1 MKFLLS
7 GSQDKIHLQAC
18 LEEGLRLADQNNLQT
33 VSIPSVGTGGF
44 NLSVSDSAQVT
55 FKALDSFSKNCKNV
69 RHLRIVVL
77 QAQMVPDFLQ
87 AQQRA
92 VVQNT
97 NEQQTDSF
105 CKAVKLT
112 GNSEKRLSSTGDYS
126 VKLFVTGKDKG
137 SVSKA
142 VESLKKGFSKACTSQ
157 KIKNET
163 VRKLTRKQINNLR
176 RKAQQ
181 RDVSIEIEDDAD
193 CIVVRGDPL
202 EVLGMVGKIWHTIYW
217 KNKKIQEDEQAIMV
231 SKNVQWSYEIHG
243 KKKLFS
249 PKTNGKLEMAYS
261 KKQSTIRISLQAD
274 DFVMNLQAKTGHGMR
289 NGETIKL
296 SRKAR
301 GAEEG

>member
-44 NLSVSDSAQVT
+44 NLSASDSAQVT
-55 FKALDSFSKNCKNV
+55 FKALDSFSKICKNV
-69 RHLRIVVL
+69 RHLSIVVF
-77 QAQMVPDFLQ
+77 QDQMVSDFLQ
-87 AQQRA
+87 AQQRE

-112 GNSEKRLSSTGDYS
+112 RNSEKILSSTGDYS
-126 VKLFVTGKDKG
+126 VKIFVTGKDKE

-142 VESLKKGFSKACTSQ
+142 VESLKKGFSKACTTQ

-163 VRKLTRKQINNLR
+163 VRKLTRKQINMLR

-181 RDVSIEIEDDAD
+181 RDVRLEIEDDVD

-217 KNKKIQEDEQAIMV
+217 KNKKIQEDEQAMMV
-231 SKNVQWSYEIHG
+231 SKNVQC
-243 KKKLFS
+243 
-249 PKTNGKLEMAYS
+249 
-261 KKQSTIRISLQAD
+261 
-274 DFVMNLQAKTGHGMR
+274 
-289 NGETIKL
+289 
-296 SRKAR
+296 
-301 GAEEG
+301 

>member
-1 MKFLLS
+1 M
-7 GSQDKIHLQAC
+7 
-18 LEEGLRLADQNNLQT
+18 
-33 VSIPSVGTGGF
+33 
-44 NLSVSDSAQVT
+44 
-55 FKALDSFSKNCKNV
+55 
-69 RHLRIVVL
+69 
-77 QAQMVPDFLQ
+77 Q

-97 NEQQTDSF
+97 NEKQTDSF
-105 CKAVKLT
+105 GKAVKLT

-142 VESLKKGFSKACTSQ
+142 VEILKKSFSKACTSQ

-176 RKAQQ
+176 RKARQ
-181 RDVSIEIEDDAD
+181 RDLSLEIEDDVD

-217 KNKKIQEDEQAIMV
+217 KNKKIQEDEQAMTV

-243 KKKLFS
+243 KKKLLGT
-249 PKTNGKLEMAYS
+249 KTNGKLEMAHS

>member
-33 VSIPSVGTGGF
+33 VSIPSVGTSGF
-44 NLSVSDSAQVT
+44 NLSASDSAQVT
-55 FKALDSFSKNCKNV
+55 FKALDSFSKSCKNV
-69 RHLRIVVL
+69 RHLRIVVF
-77 QAQMVPDFLQ
+77 QAQMVSDFLQ
-87 AQQRA
+87 ERQRA
-92 VVQNT
+92 VVHNT
-97 NEQQTDSF
+97 NEQQTDFF

-112 GNSEKRLSSTGDYS
+112 RNSETNLSSTGDYS

-142 VESLKKGFSKACTSQ
+142 VESLKKGFSKACTTQ

-163 VRKLTRKQINNLR
+163 FRKLTRKQINMLR

-181 RDVSIEIEDDAD
+181 RDVRLEIEDDVD

-289 NGETIKL
+289 NGETIKI

>member
-1 MKFLLS
+1 M
-7 GSQDKIHLQAC
+7 
-18 LEEGLRLADQNNLQT
+18 
-33 VSIPSVGTGGF
+33 
-44 NLSVSDSAQVT
+44 
-55 FKALDSFSKNCKNV
+55 
-69 RHLRIVVL
+69 
-77 QAQMVPDFLQ
+77 Q

-97 NEQQTDSF
+97 NEKQTDSF
-105 CKAVKLT
+105 GKAVKLA

-142 VESLKKGFSKACTSQ
+142 VEILKKGFSKACTSQ

-176 RKAQQ
+176 RKARQ
-181 RDVSIEIEDDAD
+181 RDLSLEIEDDVD

-217 KNKKIQEDEQAIMV
+217 KNKKIQEDEQAMTV

-243 KKKLFS
+243 KKKLLGT
-249 PKTNGKLEMAYS
+249 KTNGKLEMAHS

>member
-44 NLSVSDSAQVT
+44 NLSASDSAQVT
-55 FKALDSFSKNCKNV
+55 FKALDSFSKSCKNV
-69 RHLRIVVL
+69 RHLRIVVFH
-77 QAQMVPDFLQ
+77 AQMVSDFLQ
-87 AQQRA
+87 ERQRA
-92 VVQNT
+92 VVHNT

-112 GNSEKRLSSTGDYS
+112 RNSETNLSSTGDYS

-142 VESLKKGFSKACTSQ
+142 VESLKKGFSKACTTQ

-163 VRKLTRKQINNLR
+163 VRKLTRKQINMLR

-181 RDVSIEIEDDAD
+181 CDVRLEIEDDVD

-231 SKNVQWSYEIHG
+231 SKNVQWSYEIC
-243 KKKLFS
+243 LVRRQM
-249 PKTNGKLEMAYS
+249 E
-261 KKQSTIRISLQAD
+261 SLRWRTA
-274 DFVMNLQAKTGHGMR
+274 R
-289 NGETIKL
+289 NNPQ
-296 SRKAR
+296 
-301 GAEEG
+301 